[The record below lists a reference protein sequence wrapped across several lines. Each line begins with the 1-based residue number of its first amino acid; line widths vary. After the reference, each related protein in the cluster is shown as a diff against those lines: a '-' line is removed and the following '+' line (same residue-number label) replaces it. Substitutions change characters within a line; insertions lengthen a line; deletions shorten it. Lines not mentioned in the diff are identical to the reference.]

1 MSRINPFDSVSGDDL
16 LIEKIRRL
24 ADVIDEL
31 EEFVPYLKPTL
42 NKLKENRPPEIQ
54 VFPAVILAFQE
65 IVSNRWKYAWS
76 EVPPIGVYPPINVGE
91 DWNFR
96 SSYSG
101 TTDQFKMNA
110 RNGLEADNSVA
121 AGGNGIDGV
130 GIELGELSGAG
141 TATLMPIGYNG
152 PNVVGPADC
161 VKKQTVLM
169 MELPY
174 EVNGSRHW
182 FTASNAIKV
191 ECEEDG

>member
-1 MSRINPFDSVSGDDL
+1 M
-16 LIEKIRRL
+16 
-24 ADVIDEL
+24 
-31 EEFVPYLKPTL
+31 
-42 NKLKENRPPEIQ
+42 
-54 VFPAVILAFQE
+54 ILAFQE

-101 TTDQFKMNA
+101 TTDQFKMYA
-110 RNGLEADNSVA
+110 RNGLEADN
-121 AGGNGIDGV
+121 AGANGIDGV
-130 GIELGELSGAG
+130 GIRLGDLLGEDGVTVAA
-141 TATLMPIGYNG
+141 TAALMPIGYNG
-152 PNVVGPADC
+152 PDVVGPADC
-161 VKKQTVLM
+161 VRKQTVLM

-191 ECEEDG
+191 ECGEDG